1 MARFGYTSRFIPIL
15 MNPSYFPQGLRRAH
29 VALALALPLLCAQ
42 AAHAWAPK
50 KASLMTKWAAQVNPK
65 APLPEYP
72 RPQLVRKNWLNLNG
86 IWQYQPGN
94 EGDATPTGQKLS
106 SEILVPF
113 PVDSALSGV
122 MERHDR
128 LWYRRTFTVPQS
140 WRGQQLKLNFGAV
153 DYEAQVFVNGQN
165 VGTHKGGYEQFSYDI
180 TPYLKGN
187 GPQELIVRV
196 FDPTDNGGQPRGKQ
210 TNNPGGIMYTPTT
223 GIWQTV
229 WLEPVAKKSIVSL
242 HMTPD
247 IDAGQVKF
255 FVAAPAAT
263 GASTATVRIKDGNRV
278 ISTTRVQPNSDV
290 SIPVKNAK
298 LWSPENPFLYSVDV
312 TLNDGKTQTDR
323 VSSYFGMRK
332 ISMGLIGGFQRLLL
346 NNKFVFQMGPLDQG
360 FWPDGLYTAPTDE
373 ALASDIKAEK
383 ELGFNMVRKHIK
395 IEPARWYYHA
405 DKLGIMVW
413 QDMPSENSY
422 TGNPQPLDKQAF
434 EKQLTSVISSHWNAP
449 SIVMWVIFNE
459 GQGYYDPARL
469 VTAAKQLDPS
479 RLVSRNSG
487 LDFGD
492 DINISDIRD
501 THSYPAPN
509 YPPPSPTQASVCGEY
524 GGIGYLYQGHLYR
537 GDDYKYE
544 TYTIADTPDALQDEY
559 GLFTDKLRQ
568 FRDQHGLNAAVY
580 TEITDVETEINGLLT
595 YDRVMKVDP
604 AKIRL
609 ANAFK
614 YPVPTYTSVV
624 PTSENE
630 SQNYQ
635 YTFETPAA
643 GWSNANFAGAANWQV
658 GPGGFGTANTPGI
671 GQLGT
676 VWNTPD
682 VWLRRTFTLP
692 NLTPEQVN
700 QLVITDYHDED
711 VEIYLNGVLAYS
723 RTGYTSN
730 YENAPIKEEARR
742 ALNIGG
748 QNVMAIHCH
757 QTQGGQYIDAG
768 LSLKIM
774 PKSTN

>member
-1 MARFGYTSRFIPIL
+1 
-15 MNPSYFPQGLRRAH
+15 MNSSHIHPLIRKAS
-29 VALALALPLLCAQ
+29 VAFSLALPLLCAN

-50 KASLMTKWAAQVNPK
+50 KASLMTKWAAQVDPK

-72 RPQLVRKNWLNLNG
+72 RPQLVRKEWLNLNG
-86 IWQYQPGN
+86 IWEYQPGQAN
-94 EGDATPTGQKLS
+94 EATPTGQKLS

-128 LWYRRTFTVPQS
+128 LWYRRNFTVPS
-140 WRGQQLKLNFGAV
+140 NWRGQQIKLNFGAV
-153 DYEAQVFVNGQN
+153 DYEAEIIVNGQT

-180 TPYLKGN
+180 TSYLKGD

-210 TNNPGGIMYTPTT
+210 TLNPGGIMYTPTT

-229 WLEPVAKKSIVSL
+229 WLEPVAKNSIVGL

-247 IDAGQVKF
+247 IDAGNVKLL
-255 FVAAPAAT
+255 VAAPN
-263 GASTATVRIKDGNRV
+263 ASANAVATVRVKDGNRV
-278 ISTTRVQPNSDV
+278 ISTTRVRPNTDV
-290 SIPVKNAK
+290 MLPVKNAK
-298 LWSPENPFLYSVDV
+298 LWSPDNPFLYNVDV
-312 TLNDGKTQTDR
+312 TFNDGNAQADM

-332 ISMGLIGGFQRLLL
+332 ISMGMVDGVQRLLL
-346 NNKFVFQMGPLDQG
+346 NNKFTFQIGPLDQG
-360 FWPDGLYTAPTDE
+360 FWPDGIYTAPTDE
-373 ALASDIKAEK
+373 ALEYDIKATK

-395 IEPARWYYHA
+395 VEPARWYYHA
-405 DKLGIMVW
+405 DKLGILVW

-422 TGNPQPLDKQAF
+422 TGNPQPLDKIAY
-434 EKQLTSVISSHWNAP
+434 EKQLVSVVTSHWNSPA
-449 SIVMWVIFNE
+449 IIMWVIFNE

-487 LDFGD
+487 TDYGD
-492 DINISDIRD
+492 DLSISDIRD
-501 THSYPAPN
+501 AHAYPAPN
-509 YPPPSPTQASVCGEY
+509 YPPYNPAQASVCGEY
-524 GGIGYLYQGHLYR
+524 GGIGYLYKGHLYR
-537 GDDYKYE
+537 GDDYKYQ
-544 TYTIADTPDALQDEY
+544 TYTIVDTQEELHDMY

-568 FRDQHGLNAAVY
+568 MRDDHALSAAVY

-595 YDRVMKVDP
+595 YDRIMKVDP

-614 YPVPTYTSVV
+614 YPVPTYQSVV
-624 PTSENE
+624 PTSEKT
-630 SQNYQ
+630 SQTYQ
-635 YTFETPAA
+635 YTFENPAP
-643 GWSNANFAGAANWQV
+643 GWSDPNFAGAANWKT
-658 GPGGFGTANTPGI
+658 GPGGFGTAMTPGI

-682 VWLRRTFTLP
+682 IWLRRTFTLP
-692 NLTPEQVN
+692 NLNAEQMK
-700 QLVITDYHDED
+700 QLGITDYHDED

-723 RTGYTSN
+723 KQGFTGN
-730 YENAPIKEEARR
+730 YEYAPITEAARN

-748 QNVMAIHCH
+748 ENVMVIHCR

-768 LSLKIM
+768 LSLKIPAKPM
-774 PKSTN
+774 N

>member
-1 MARFGYTSRFIPIL
+1 
-15 MNPSYFPQGLRRAH
+15 MNKSYFPQTLRRAR
-29 VALALALPLLCAQ
+29 VALALALPLLCAS

-50 KASLMTKWAAQVNPK
+50 KASLMTKWAAQVDPK

-72 RPQLVRKNWLNLNG
+72 RPQLARENWLNLNG
-86 IWQYQPGN
+86 IWQYQPGAP
-94 EGDATPTGQKLS
+94 DQATPTGQNLS

-113 PVDSALSGV
+113 PVESALSGV
-122 MERHDR
+122 MEHHPR

-153 DYEAQVFVNGQN
+153 DYEAQIFVNGQS
-165 VGTHKGGYEQFSYDI
+165 VGTHLGGYEQFSFDI

-196 FDPTDNGGQPRGKQ
+196 FDPTENAGQPRGKQ
-210 TNNPGGIMYTPTT
+210 TTQPGGIMYTPTT

-229 WLEPVAKKSIVSL
+229 WLEPVAKNSIVGL

-255 FVAAPAAT
+255 LVAAPQANANT
-263 GASTATVRIKDGNRV
+263 TATVRIKDGNRV
-278 ISTTRVQPNSDV
+278 ISTTRVRPNSDV
-290 SIPVKNAK
+290 SIAVKNAK
-298 LWSPENPFLYSVDV
+298 LWSPDSPFLYDV
-312 TLNDGKTQTDR
+312 EVVLNDGNAQTDR

-332 ISMGLIGGFQRLLL
+332 ISMGMSGGFQRLLL

-360 FWPDGLYTAPTDE
+360 FWPDGLYTAPTDAALKYDIE
-373 ALASDIKAEK
+373 ATK
-383 ELGFNMVRKHIK
+383 ELGFNMTRKHIK
-395 IEPARWYYHA
+395 VEPARWYYHC
-405 DKLGIMVW
+405 DKLGLMVW

-422 TGNPQPLDKQAF
+422 TGNPKPLDKQAF
-434 EKQLTSVISSHWNAP
+434 ENQLVSVITSHWNSP

-459 GQGYYDPARL
+459 GQGYYDPQRL

-487 LDFGD
+487 VDFGD
-492 DINISDIRD
+492 DLSISDIRD
-501 THSYPAPN
+501 AHAYPAPN
-509 YPPPSPTQASVCGEY
+509 YPPYNPAQASVCGEY
-524 GGIGYLYQGHLYR
+524 GGIGFLYKGHLYR
-537 GDDYKYE
+537 GDDYNYQ
-544 TYTIADTPDALQDEY
+544 TYTIVETQEELHDMY

-568 FRDQHGLNAAVY
+568 FRDTQGLSAAVY

-595 YDRVMKVDP
+595 YDRIMKVDP

-624 PTSENE
+624 PTSETQ
-630 SQNYQ
+630 SQTYQ
-635 YTFETPAA
+635 YSFENPAA
-643 GWSNANFAGAANWQV
+643 GWSDTNFAGAQNWKV
-658 GPGGFGTANTPGI
+658 GAGGFGTDITPGI

-682 VWLRRTFTLP
+682 IWLRRNFTLP
-692 NLTPEQVN
+692 NLTAEQVK
-700 QLVITDYHDED
+700 QLVITNFHDED

-723 RTGYTSN
+723 RKGYTSG
-730 YENAPIKEEARR
+730 YESAPIREEARR

-757 QTQGGQYIDAG
+757 QTGGGQYIDAG
-768 LSLKIM
+768 LSLKSV
-774 PKSTN
+774 PKATN